1 VYVDDLFGPV
11 LPEHGWVP
19 APSYALRRAR
29 VLEHT
34 RTWAPGALLE
44 IGCGVGA
51 LLYELG
57 QGGHDCT
64 GLETSPAAL
73 KTAEALALDQRN
85 VSVVGRASETWT
97 ARFDY
102 VLAFEVLE
110 HVERDEEAL
119 RQWASYL
126 RPGGKLLLSVP
137 AHRRRWS
144 ASDEWAGHVR
154 RYERT
159 QLSDLVRRVGLQVD
173 DIECYGFPI
182 ANLVDPVRSWNHAR
196 LLRQAGPAA
205 ARRTRKDRTD
215 QSGVSRSLESK
226 LFPLQ
231 RSLPG
236 RLVFRVGLAWQQG
249 CLKTELGTG
258 YLLLASKVSE

>member
-1 VYVDDLFGPV
+1 LYVDDLFGPV

-19 APSYALRRAR
+19 APRYALRRAR
-29 VLEHT
+29 VLEHV
-34 RTWAPGALLE
+34 RAWAPGALLE

-57 QGGHDCT
+57 QAGHDCT
-64 GLETSPAAL
+64 GLETSPAARR
-73 KTAEALALDQRN
+73 TSEAVALGQRN
-85 VSVVGRASETWT
+85 VKVVGRASEIWI

-110 HVERDEEAL
+110 HIERDEEAL

-137 AHRRRWS
+137 AHQRRWS

-154 RYERT
+154 RYDRT

-173 DIECYGFPI
+173 GVECYGFPI

-196 LLRQAGPAA
+196 VLRQAGPAA
-205 ARRTRKDRTD
+205 ERRTRKDRTEL
-215 QSGVSRSLESK
+215 SGVSRSLESR

-231 RSLPG
+231 RSLLG
-236 RLVFRVGLAWQQG
+236 KLVFRVGLAGQQA
-249 CLKTELGTG
+249 CLGTELGTG
-258 YLLLASKVSE
+258 YLLLASRVSG